1 MTNQSQQTK
10 LTSDITSKIEG
21 KDLGEMKKL
30 WQDTAASE
38 SRLNLMSELKN
49 KNLGFNEIESFG
61 LGLRYSFKSD
71 KMKDLKDKPI
81 NRVIQAA
88 MTVKMQDEIHHYY

>member
-1 MTNQSQQTK
+1 MTHQSLNNK
-10 LTSDITSKIEG
+10 LSSDITSKIEG
-21 KDLGEMKKL
+21 KDLGEMRQL

-38 SRLNLMSELKN
+38 MRLNLMSELKN

-71 KMKDLKDKPI
+71 KMKL
-81 NRVIQAA
+81 
-88 MTVKMQDEIHHYY
+88 T